1 MLIIKSDN
9 IVYGVKYEI
18 HKAELP
24 WGIVDVHCAHNGI
37 FPCTDVEI
45 SFSPWKIYEI
55 S

>member
-37 FPCTDVEI
+37 FPVYGCGNKF
-45 SFSPWKIYEI
+45 FSLENI
-55 S
+55 